1 MVSSGFLVQFNTAV
15 KPLEK
20 WLKSPDVTEIMVNPS
35 GEVWIDQLG
44 KDMENTGV
52 KINPSLAETIISLVA
67 SATKTTIGATSPIV
81 SAELPDG
88 SRFEG
93 LVPPVVANPSFS
105 IRKHGS
111 MILTLDNYVEKGTL
125 TPEQKTIFEEA
136 VVARENILV
145 VGGTGCHAAGTKIL
159 MSNGSFKYVEDI
171 KEGDTLMGPDSLP
184 RKVLKLHNGTDMLY
198 RIIPFRGEPF
208 IVNAGH
214 IMALISTHI
223 KNGDI
228 RDKTFITV
236 QDYLKKPRKYKHIYK
251 LYHSGP
257 LNFLNGKKDTLP
269 VDPYF
274 LGVLIGDGSFVSG
287 VSITNPEP
295 EIYEEI
301 MKQATKY
308 KIHVNMYFRSQGNP
322 IYKLCSE
329 RRRKNRLIEAMKN
342 LGLYGLK
349 GEEKFVPPCYQY
361 GSIETRRELLAGLLD
376 TDGYLSG
383 HRFDI
388 VSKSKKLADSIVF
401 IARSLGLY
409 SKVSKTQK
417 SCPSM
422 SKKHL
427 NKKFTGT
434 YFRVYISGDIES
446 IPVRV
451 PRRKTRTVSGTIPL
465 QEKRDIGPITGF
477 KVEPYGIGQY
487 FGFEVDHDNL
497 YLSGDFIVHHNSGKT
512 TLSNAIVHAISVLTP
527 DHRVITIED
536 TLELKVSSPNLVSL
550 RTSDNIDIT
559 RLLKS
564 CMRLRPDRILVGEV
578 RGPEALALLKAWNT
592 GHPGGVATVHAN
604 NSLAG
609 LTRLEQLVQEAGITD
624 RAARPIIAEAVNL
637 IVFIEKTKGGRKISE
652 IRRVLGYKNDNYDT
666 III

>member
-52 KINPSLAETIISLVA
+52 KINPALAETIISLVA
-67 SATKTTIGATSPIV
+67 SATKTTIGSTSPIV

-111 MILTLDNYVEKGTL
+111 MILTLDNYVEKGMV

-145 VGGTGCHAAGTKIL
+145 VGGTG
-159 MSNGSFKYVEDI
+159 
-171 KEGDTLMGPDSLP
+171 
-184 RKVLKLHNGTDMLY
+184 
-198 RIIPFRGEPF
+198 
-208 IVNAGH
+208 
-214 IMALISTHI
+214 
-223 KNGDI
+223 
-228 RDKTFITV
+228 
-236 QDYLKKPRKYKHIYK
+236 
-251 LYHSGP
+251 
-257 LNFLNGKKDTLP
+257 
-269 VDPYF
+269 
-274 LGVLIGDGSFVSG
+274 
-287 VSITNPEP
+287 
-295 EIYEEI
+295 
-301 MKQATKY
+301 
-308 KIHVNMYFRSQGNP
+308 
-322 IYKLCSE
+322 
-329 RRRKNRLIEAMKN
+329 
-342 LGLYGLK
+342 
-349 GEEKFVPPCYQY
+349 
-361 GSIETRRELLAGLLD
+361 
-376 TDGYLSG
+376 
-383 HRFDI
+383 
-388 VSKSKKLADSIVF
+388 
-401 IARSLGLY
+401 
-409 SKVSKTQK
+409 
-417 SCPSM
+417 
-422 SKKHL
+422 
-427 NKKFTGT
+427 
-434 YFRVYISGDIES
+434 
-446 IPVRV
+446 
-451 PRRKTRTVSGTIPL
+451 
-465 QEKRDIGPITGF
+465 
-477 KVEPYGIGQY
+477 
-487 FGFEVDHDNL
+487 
-497 YLSGDFIVHHNSGKT
+497 SGKT